1 MDNMANDDLP
11 PPALATGS
19 GDLECSADFP
29 LYSSSSPEH
38 GGAALMNPDFLQG
51 YLLVSPDFSPESPT
65 A

>member
-1 MDNMANDDLP
+1 MDNMPNDDLP

-29 LYSSSSPEH
+29 LYSTSSPEH
-38 GGAALMNPDFLQG
+38 SGAALMNPDFLQG
-51 YLLVSPDFSPESPT
+51 YLQVSPDFFGESST